1 MAFTSRVMEASSK
14 ETKHARIRS
23 EKSMPVEEAMGSGK
37 SEAGVRSERQ
47 EFESGW
53 DPKGVVWWT
62 CSRTA
67 LRRHSK
73 KHMRYDFRLV
83 LTSPDEE
90 CDHLEDLPVHLRSLG
105 ENRRT
110 RLARSKR
117 KHLRLWSASGVKL
130 STCSCV
136 RPLRQNVRRQDL
148 TDEVSWS
155 SRSYS

>member
-1 MAFTSRVMEASSK
+1 MEASSK

-23 EKSMPVEEAMGSGK
+23 EKSMPVEETMKSGK

-53 DPKGVVWWT
+53 DPKGVVWCT

-73 KHMRYDFRLV
+73 KHMRRV

-90 CDHLEDLPVHLRSLG
+90 CDHLEDLPVHLRSQG
-105 ENRRT
+105 EKQKDTPRAKQTKTFAVQCPDVSEARR
-110 RLARSKR
+110 A
-117 KHLRLWSASGVKL
+117 
-130 STCSCV
+130 
-136 RPLRQNVRRQDL
+136 
-148 TDEVSWS
+148 
-155 SRSYS
+155 